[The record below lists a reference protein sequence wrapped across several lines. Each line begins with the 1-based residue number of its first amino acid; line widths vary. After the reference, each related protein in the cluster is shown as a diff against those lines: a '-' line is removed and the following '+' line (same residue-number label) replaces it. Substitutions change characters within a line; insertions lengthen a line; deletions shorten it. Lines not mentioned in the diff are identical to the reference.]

1 MVDGD
6 TLNILYLYNA
16 DFIKMTDEILNPI
29 QLYISRNDGMCNSD
43 LLPSRDMLINANALK
58 SVGRYT
64 MDEINVIE
72 ACMAC
77 N

>member
-16 DFIKMTDEILNPI
+16 DFIKMTNEILNPV

-43 LLPSRDMLINANALK
+43 LLPSRDMLINANSLK
-58 SVGRYT
+58 SIGRYS
-64 MDEINVIE
+64 MEDIAEIE

-77 N
+77 D

>member
-16 DFIKMTDEILNPI
+16 DFIKMTNEILNPV

-43 LLPSRDMLINANALK
+43 LLPSRDMLINANGLK
-58 SVGRYT
+58 SMCKYT
-64 MDEINVIE
+64 LDEVNEINS
-72 ACMAC
+72 CMSME
-77 N
+77 